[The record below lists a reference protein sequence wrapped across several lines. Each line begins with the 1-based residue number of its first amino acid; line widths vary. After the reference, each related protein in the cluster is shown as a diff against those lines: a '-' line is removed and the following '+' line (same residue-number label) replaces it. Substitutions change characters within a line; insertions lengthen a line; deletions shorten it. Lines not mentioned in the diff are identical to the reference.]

1 MSSGRIVL
9 ITMPYD
15 QVDIVEDFLDWHLDL
30 GIDLILALDGESAD
44 GTRDVLDRYARTKP
58 VVWFALAERDMS
70 KYSIADELAAMARDR
85 YEADWIIYCDVDEF
99 VCTHGKGLRTVLA
112 DSDRE
117 GITLLNLPRR
127 TMTGPPIPPGR
138 RATEVLTL
146 RIDRTVLPTVE
157 TLMSTGEQ
165 QISWDLPVPFAFLEV
180 GGHVAIRAAA
190 IGSFASGMHSA
201 AVTWGTSATSD
212 LYILHYAIR
221 GYEEL
226 RQKVRNTEKW
236 LEDNPHLP
244 LGWGWHWRRWIQLE
258 KAGRLREDYERQFV
272 SVERAREL
280 VADGT
285 CAVDMTIAAWLAD
298 RKTRPASA
306 RQWSRRLQQMIRA
319 LWPARRS
326 ATQ

>member
-15 QVDIVEDFLDWHLDL
+15 QADIVADFLDWHLDL
-30 GIDLILALDGESAD
+30 GVDLILALDGGSTD
-44 GTRDVLDRYARTKP
+44 GTRDVLARYARTNR
-58 VVWFALAERDMS
+58 VVWFPLPERDMS
-70 KYSIADELAAMARDR
+70 QYSISDELTAMARDR

-99 VCTHGKGLRTVLA
+99 VCTRGKSLRTVLA
-112 DSDRE
+112 DSDRQ
-117 GITLLNLPRR
+117 GITLLDLPRR
-127 TMTGPPIPPGR
+127 TMTGLPIPTGR

-146 RIDRTVLPTVE
+146 RIDRTVVPTV
-157 TLMSTGEQ
+157 EQ

-180 GGHVAIRAAA
+180 GGHIAFRAAA
-190 IGSFASGMHSA
+190 VRSFAIGIHSA
-201 AVTWGTSATSD
+201 TVAWGTSGTSD

-244 LGWGWHWRRWIQLE
+244 PGWGWHWRRWIQLE
-258 KAGRLREDYERQFV
+258 KAGRLREDYDCQFV
-272 SVERAREL
+272 SAARATEL

-285 CAVDMTIAAWLAD
+285 CAVDTTVAAWLAD
-298 RKTRPASA
+298 RETRTAAGA
-306 RQWSRRLQQMIRA
+306 RQWSGWLQHVVRA
-319 LWPARRS
+319 LKPARRS
-326 ATQ
+326 ATP